1 MLSAKHPSGHGY
13 WHTGEMRSSQVL
25 SGPPKTAPSIP
36 APVRAV
42 AGTAEI
48 EAVWQNAIGGVTYQL
63 GPVDKL
69 RYAKWSPGN
78 PPDQEADLLT
88 EARRMKWAG
97 QFINVPTVLSCG
109 QYAEGQLLLTA
120 ALPGHN
126 AVSEPGKADP
136 ERSAYAI
143 GQGLRE
149 LHDKLPVKQCPF
161 SWDLATRIASLPL
174 SEQTELM
181 AEAPPLDAVVCHGD
195 ACLPNTLLDAGG
207 NFLGHVDMG
216 NLGVADRWAD
226 LAIAA
231 WSTEWNYGP
240 GYEHLV
246 YAGYGIDPDEEKI
259 AFYRR
264 IWDAT

>member
-1 MLSAKHPSGHGY
+1 M
-13 WHTGEMRSSQVL
+13 L
-25 SGPPKTAPSIP
+25 SGPPKTAPAIP
-36 APVRAV
+36 TAVRAV
-42 AGTAEI
+42 AGTADI
-48 EAVWQNAIGGVTYQL
+48 EAVWQNAIGGVTYRL

-69 RYAKWSPGN
+69 RFAKWSPGN
-78 PPDQEADLLT
+78 PPYQEADLLI
-88 EARRMKWAG
+88 EAQRMEWAG
-97 QFINVPTVLSCG
+97 QFINVPTALSCE
-109 QYAEGQLLLTA
+109 QYPEGQLLVTA
-120 ALPGHN
+120 ALPGHS
-126 AVSEPGKADP
+126 AVSELGKSAP
-136 ERSAYAI
+136 ERSALAI

-149 LHDKLPVKQCPF
+149 LHDKLPVEQCPF
-161 SWDLATRIASLPL
+161 TWHLSTRINSL
-174 SEQTELM
+174 SHNEQSALL

-195 ACLPNTLLDAGG
+195 ACLPNTILDANG

-240 GYEHLV
+240 GYEHSV
-246 YAGYGIDPDEEKI
+246 YAGYGIDPNEEKI